1 MRHPNLPTSRL
12 ILAFLVIAC
21 AACSPPAPAEAQGLA
36 ARVASARDGVVRFSY
51 PAREGVCGYGEGI
64 GYRHPRSG
72 DRGMMSFGSFNGR
85 SDRERD
91 CVTGPLHVEL
101 TLRAGQVTAVRTRVG
116 EPPRDPSGTVTDA
129 GAVPA
134 EEAARYLVSL
144 AERGGPD
151 SDDALLAGV
160 LAAAPLPSADL
171 LRIGR
176 ASAIQRNTREQAV
189 FWVAILGDRPAV
201 RELQRL
207 VEDES
212 VDERVRGHA
221 IFALGQTQDAEDA
234 AFIRAVY
241 PRLRADELKEKAIFS
256 LSQVRDQ
263 ASDRWLLER
272 AGDRNESEK
281 VREQAVFWLAETGVS
296 LSELDALYARLES
309 RKLKEQVIFAYSRR
323 REPEASER
331 LLRLARGEA
340 DTELR
345 GKAIFWLGQA
355 AGQEI
360 TRQLAGL
367 AQDDNQ
373 DREIQEQAVFA
384 LSQRSREEGIPAL
397 IQIARAHRDV
407 EIRKKALFW
416 LGQSKDPRAL
426 DLFEEILRGR

>member
-1 MRHPNLPTSRL
+1 MRHPNLRTSRL

-21 AACSPPAPAEAQGLA
+21 AACSPPAPAAAQGIA
-36 ARVASARDGVVRFSY
+36 ARVAAARDGAVRFSY

-64 GYRHPRSG
+64 GYRRPGSSERGMISFGNYNGRSG
-72 DRGMMSFGSFNGR
+72 DP
-85 SDRERD
+85 ERD
-91 CVTGPLHVEL
+91 CVTGPLNVEL
-101 TLRAGQVTAVRTRVG
+101 TVRSGEVTAVRARVAAAGVG
-116 EPPRDPSGTVTDA
+116 E
-129 GAVPA
+129 AVSA
-134 EEAARYLVSL
+134 EEASRYLVSL

-160 LAAAPLPSADL
+160 LAAVPLPSAEL

-176 ASAIQRNTREQAV
+176 ASAVQRNTREQAV
-189 FWVAILGDRPAV
+189 FWVAMLGDRPAV

-221 IFALGQTQDAEDA
+221 IFALGQTQEPEDA

-241 PRLRADELKEKAIFS
+241 PRLRSDELKEKAIFS
-256 LSQVRDQ
+256 LSQVRGQ
-263 ASDRWLLER
+263 ESERWLLER
-272 AGDRNESEK
+272 ASDRNESEK

-296 LSELDALYARLES
+296 MAELDALYARLES
-309 RKLKEQVIFAYSRR
+309 RKLKEQVIFAFSRR
-323 REPEASER
+323 REQDASER
-331 LLRLARGEA
+331 LLRLARSEPDA
-340 DTELR
+340 DLR

-355 AGQEI
+355 AGEEI

-367 AQDDNQ
+367 AQDENQ
-373 DREIQEQAVFA
+373 NREIQEQAVFA

-397 IQIARAHRDV
+397 IQIARGHRDLEV
-407 EIRKKALFW
+407 RKKALFW